1 MSKDRQLLEDSLL
14 NYYSKEELGYRLAAD
29 TKLEEF
35 WPKTVEYRQAKGQNL
50 PFEDQQGQ
58 KFWFVLTPPLLE
70 LLHRIDTKGKDS
82 LYDVV
87 KEEIRLELV
96 NEALIEEALFS
107 SVIEGAFS
115 TLARARELIRQN
127 KKPRDTSEQMIV
139 NNAKVMRY
147 VLEQRDA
154 SCSKE
159 FMHTLQ
165 RLVTEKML
173 EDPKDAGR
181 FRTDL
186 VYIYNA
192 NGEVVYTAPPAETVN
207 PSMQKL
213 VDWVNRQNERPFIH
227 PIVCA
232 TIVHTYFVYVHP
244 YVDGNGRTARSLF
257 YWYLLKNRYE
267 FFRYFSISSI
277 IKETRAQYY
286 KVLKDM
292 EDCHVDMTYVL
303 LYMAGTVV
311 QAIDVVLQRI
321 MERYRRD
328 LLLSKIQDR
337 EIPLNDR
344 QRTFLKRLATTKD
357 KRGTMAKYQK
367 DFGVVYETARRD
379 LRFLES
385 NGILARK
392 TEGKKF
398 VYLLNP
404 AFLR

>member
-1 MSKDRQLLEDSLL
+1 MNKDRQLLEDSLL
-14 NYYSKEELGYRLAAD
+14 NYYSKQEMGYRLSAD
-29 TKLEEF
+29 AKLEEF
-35 WPKTVEYRQAKGQNL
+35 WPKTVEYRQTKGQNL

-87 KEEIRLELV
+87 KEEIRQELV

-127 KKPRDTSEQMIV
+127 KKPRDTSEQMVV

-154 SCSKE
+154 RCSIE

-165 RLVTEKML
+165 RLATEKTL
-173 EDPKDAGR
+173 EDPQDAGR

-192 NGEVVYTAPPAETVN
+192 NGEVVYTAPPVETVD
-207 PSMQKL
+207 PSMQQL
-213 VDWVNRQNERPFIH
+213 VDWVNKQNERPFIH

-232 TIVHTYFVYVHP
+232 TIIHTYFVYVHP
-244 YVDGNGRTARSLF
+244 FVDGNGRTARSLF

-286 KVLKDM
+286 KALKDM
-292 EDCHVDMTYVL
+292 EDCHADMTYVL

-321 MERYRRD
+321 VERYRRD
-328 LLLSKIQDR
+328 MLLSKVQEKGIL
-337 EIPLNDR
+337 LNDR
-344 QRTFLKRLATTKD
+344 QRTFLKRLTTAKD

-385 NGILARK
+385 HGILVRK

-404 AFLR
+404 AFLG